1 MVTATP
7 PNIIAM
13 SVVVSGIL
21 LVFYG
26 IYSMLTAR
34 NLLRVLTSIEV
45 AFNGGILLV
54 LVAALYAYAVYGS
67 GAYAGLL
74 VLVAVALTA
83 VEVAVLTAII
93 LLTYR
98 QKGSISVEKVRELR
112 G

>member
-1 MVTATP
+1 MNVAACMALCTVVTG
-7 PNIIAM
+7 
-13 SVVVSGIL
+13 VVL
-21 LVFYG
+21 LFYG
-26 IYSMLTAR
+26 VYSALTSR
-34 NLLRVLTSIEV
+34 NLLRILASIEV
-45 AFNGGILLV
+45 AFNGSILLV
-54 LVAALYAYAVYGS
+54 LLLALYAYATAGT